1 MTGTI
6 LYGINNIYTVMPD
19 REHTDRCMPRSAP
32 ESGLTVEG
40 GNRYLC
46 RIKGKV
52 LRDSVGEYNPL
63 AVGDRVTFE
72 EDPHASGRSGLITG
86 KLPRRTEFVRWNKKR
101 SAPQSIAANIDL
113 VVCVTTPLS
122 PPFRPR
128 FIDRVLVAAAEGG
141 AHPVILLNKLDLG
154 TPEETVE
161 RLAYYEE
168 MGYELVAVSAKT
180 GAGLG
185 ELRERI
191 RGLTAVFVGQSGVGK
206 STLMNALLPGL
217 SQVTREI
224 SKKYDR
230 GTHTT
235 THAAMVPYDAGDGG
249 TAGSAIIDTP
259 GIREIELFG
268 IEPEDLE
275 GYFPDFTPFLGRCGY
290 LPCTHRHEPECSV
303 RAAVE
308 EGEIHDDRYE
318 SYVRMYEHL
327 ERIQKE
333 KYE

>member
-19 REHTDRCMPRSAP
+19 RETGRGRMTAGSLECGNAAGESA
-32 ESGLTVEG
+32 
-40 GNRYLC
+40 RFLC

-72 EDPHASGRSGLITG
+72 EDPHAPGRAGLITG
-86 KLPRRTEFVRWNKKR
+86 KLPRRTGFVRWNKKR
-101 SAPQSIAANIDL
+101 EAPQSIAANIDL

-128 FIDRVLVAAAEGG
+128 FVDRVLVAAAEGG

-154 TPEETVE
+154 MPEETVE

-168 MGYELVAVSAKT
+168 MGYELIAVSAKT
-180 GAGLG
+180 GAGLD
-185 ELRERI
+185 ELKARL
-191 RGLTAVFVGQSGVGK
+191 RGRTAVFVGQSGVGK
-206 STLMNALLPGL
+206 STLMNALVPGL
-217 SQVTREI
+217 AQTTREI
-224 SKKYDR
+224 SRKYDR

-235 THAAMVPYDAGDGG
+235 THAVMVPYDACGGD
-249 TAGSAIIDTP
+249 AAVSAIIDTP
-259 GIREIELFG
+259 GIREIELYG
-268 IEPEDLE
+268 IEPDELE
-275 GYFPDFTPFLGRCGY
+275 GYFPDFAPFLGTCGY
-290 LPCTHRHEPECSV
+290 LPCTHRQEPECAV

-318 SYVRMYEHL
+318 SYLRMFEHL

-333 KYE
+333 KYG